1 MIRAKGKK
9 SNSFGLGATVTI
21 ETSEG
26 RQVREIDNVA
36 SYLSSNDVR
45 LHIGLGAAKT
55 IQRLEIR
62 WPSGTRQVLTGIAAN
77 QILVVEEP

>member
-9 SNSFGLGATVTI
+9 SNAFGLGAAVTI

-26 RQVREIDNVA
+26 RQIREINNVA

-45 LHIGLGAAKT
+45 LHVGLGAAKI

-62 WPSGTRQVLTGIAAN
+62 WPDGTRQVLNGVAVN
-77 QILVVEEP
+77 QMLTIEES